1 MRDIKYQ
8 MFISN
13 KHFISKMNLDTENLK
28 KLLSRPV
35 SQQKLSTCG
44 SINKTGM
51 QLYKLQEC
59 TSHLRF
65 QKFFSNKVNL
75 LWKKKSSN
83 KQRFALF
90 KQENQNWLL
99 RCTSKIAKWVKL
111 LELLKNMLLIWS
123 TNLPIN
129 EVIKVSV
136 NQVIWL
142 NRPSSGKV
150 NKNGLRQLILILT
163 SMTKLSLISKNWKDT
178 G

>member
-1 MRDIKYQ
+1 MPDIKYQ

-13 KHFISKMNLDTENLK
+13 KHFIWKMNLDTENLK

-35 SQQKLSTCG
+35 NQQKLSTCG
-44 SINKTGM
+44 SISKTGM

-59 TSHLRF
+59 MSHLRY

-75 LWKKKSSN
+75 LWKKKSLN
-83 KQRFALF
+83 KLRFASF
-90 KQENQNWLL
+90 KQENQNWLS
-99 RCTSKIAKWVKL
+99 RCTNRITKWVKL

-123 TNLPIN
+123 TSLPIN
-129 EVIKVSV
+129 EVIKVSA

-150 NKNGLRQLILILT
+150 NRNGQRQLILTLT
-163 SMTKLSLISKNWKDT
+163 SMPKSSRICKNWKNT